1 MTSRRDLLKGGAVL
15 AGATALFAHGLAAEE
30 MNDGGAMK
38 MPMGNKRAATVTTA
52 KAPSARTEAPL
63 APPEGVRYTPVI
75 TPNNGSLPW
84 RMKDGVKEFR
94 LIAQPVKREFAPGMV
109 VNAWGYNGRT
119 PGPTIEAV
127 EGDRVRILVEN
138 RLPEGTT
145 VHWHGV
151 IVPNAMDGVGG
162 LTQPYIPP
170 GRTMVYEF
178 DLLEPGTYMYH
189 PHADET
195 LQMGLGLMGFFIVH
209 PKDPEQHKGIVIS
222 RSCSMPGMSIRV
234 QRRRSGRP

>member
-1 MTSRRDLLKGGAVL
+1 MTSRRDLLKGGALL
-15 AGATALFAHGLAAEE
+15 AGATALFAHGAKAED
-30 MNDGGAMK
+30 MDMGGGGAMK
-38 MPMGNKRAATVTTA
+38 MPTAKNGAATLTTA

-63 APPEGVRYTPVI
+63 APPEGVRYTPVV

-84 RMKDGVKEFR
+84 RMKDGVKEFK
-94 LIAQPVKREFAPGMV
+94 LIAQTVKREFAPGMV

-151 IVPNAMDGVGG
+151 ID
-162 LTQPYIPP
+162 
-170 GRTMVYEF
+170 RTPWTE
-178 DLLEPGTYMYH
+178 LAASRSH
-189 PHADET
+189 
-195 LQMGLGLMGFFIVH
+195 
-209 PKDPEQHKGIVIS
+209 IS
-222 RSCSMPGMSIRV
+222 RPVAPWSMS
-234 QRRRSGRP
+234 STC